1 MTPTYLYIQFKIQH
15 MEAFSEYAERV
26 SETTQIYG
34 GKTVAIN
41 KSPMALHGDLGADVC
56 VIQHWPSLE
65 AAQAWHDSPEYA
77 PLRKLRDEKAMR
89 DLKIIPV
96 PAV

>member
-1 MTPTYLYIQFKIQH
+1 MAPTYLYIQFKIQD
-15 MEAFSEYAERV
+15 MEAFSEYAQRV
-26 SETTQIYG
+26 SETTKIYG

-41 KSPMALHGDLGADVC
+41 KSPTTLHGDVGADVC

-65 AAQAWHDSPEYA
+65 AAHAWHDSTEYA
-77 PLRKLRDEKAMR
+77 PLRKLRDEKAMG

>member
-1 MTPTYLYIQFKIQH
+1 MLRWKSLTP
-15 MEAFSEYAERV
+15 
-26 SETTQIYG
+26 
-34 GKTVAIN
+34 
-41 KSPMALHGDLGADVC
+41 VC
-56 VIQHWPSLE
+56 ISK
-65 AAQAWHDSPEYA
+65 AAHAWHDSPEYA